1 MNKCASP
8 VLGFLAAVAVVLMAG
23 SVLAQQPAR
32 GSAGQPGRLATRT
45 GTVRGGSVG
54 TDFAGPVTDSIKI
67 RRLEGVGRSNVIR
80 TPEYRSTSPGG
91 TKPAQ
96 DWVEIKTT
104 FDTGPE
110 WIDEVVFQYY
120 VLTENKKESKTPF
133 SFYQATVK
141 YGDVEKGRNHLSTV
155 YIGPHAIK
163 RFGYPVA
170 VGVEV
175 SVNGKIVD
183 SKSER
188 DPAFGRLAEQWWN
201 DQAVTGRETVAARQG
216 YLLNRKE
223 SPFAF
228 VNIDDHEV
236 IR

>member
-1 MNKCASP
+1 MNKNASHA
-8 VLGFLAAVAVVLMAG
+8 LGFLAFAIIILLAG
-23 SVLAQQPAR
+23 SSLAQSVR
-32 GSAGQPGRLATRT
+32 GGAAQSSRTATRT
-45 GTVRGGSVG
+45 GTSRGVAVG
-54 TDFAGPVTDSIKI
+54 TDFAGSVVDAIKI
-67 RRLEGVGRSNVIR
+67 KRLEGVGRSNVVR
-80 TPEYRSTSPGG
+80 TPEYRNTHPGG

-120 VLTENKKESKTPF
+120 VLTENRKESKAPF

-141 YGDVEKGRNHLSTV
+141 YGDVEKGRNHLSTM
-155 YIGPHAIK
+155 YIGPAAIK

-170 VGVEV
+170 IGVEV

-183 SKSER
+183 SKAEK
-188 DPAFGRLAEQWWN
+188 DPSFGRLGDQWWN
-201 DQAVTGRETVAARQG
+201 DQAVTGKETVATRQG

-223 SPFAF
+223 SPFSL